1 MSLLRRSRSSTH
13 NQIHVRKH
21 VFKCWNF
28 KDTHKSNALLHIQ
41 NVRWRFFLL
50 IPINSFRM
58 KLFEMKAH
66 KIIYSSRF
74 GNVVHCFQEFIY
86 KQYCVPVWNE
96 MKWIGP
102 FAIPFD
108 SIVCFFVSFFFFG
121 WRLYL
126 NVCLCLCLFIYLIWF
141 ISVANWCNITQTL
154 EMENRTRNNLNNHGC
169 QIISTYLLYKLHI
182 ENLIRIFF

>member
-108 SIVCFFVSFFFFG
+108 SIVCFFVSFFLDDVYI
-121 WRLYL
+121 WMC
-126 NVCLCLCLFIYLIWF
+126 VCVCAFLFISSDSFQWQIDVTLHKHLKWKIGHVIIW
-141 ISVANWCNITQTL
+141 
-154 EMENRTRNNLNNHGC
+154 
-169 QIISTYLLYKLHI
+169 IIMDVKSFPPIYYINYIL
-182 ENLIRIFF
+182 RI